1 MLRFGVLDTTLQL
14 CNQFIYVHIGMCR
27 AARPR
32 DARGAHDGAAR
43 FTPLEAAPEGT
54 VEVAFV
60 AAFVGAAAGV
70 FGGAV
75 AFVAAFVGAT
85 EDAFGGSMMMSP
97 GKHNDT
103 RRTATVGDDDDNL
116 NRHGR
121 LTSALSC
128 SPCTAPL
135 GCRCPR

>member
-1 MLRFGVLDTTLQL
+1 MLRVGFLDTTLQL
-14 CNQFIYVHIGMCR
+14 CNQRIYVHIGMCR

-43 FTPLEAAPEGT
+43 FTPLEAAVLGS
-54 VEVAFV
+54 
-60 AAFVGAAAGV
+60 AAGV

-75 AFVAAFVGAT
+75 AFVTAFVGAT
-85 EDAFGGSMMMSP
+85 EDAFGGSRRMSP

-103 RRTATVGDDDDNL
+103 RRTATVGDDDDDNL

-121 LTSALSC
+121 LTSAPSC